1 MKMTD
6 TAYKIMTIII
16 IIIIIIT
23 LAPFLPTFTMHGVI
37 SAAECPMQKYE
48 NKEK

>member
-1 MKMTD
+1 MTD
-6 TAYKIMTIII
+6 TSHEIMTTI

-37 SAAECPMQKYE
+37 SAAEI
-48 NKEK
+48 

>member
-1 MKMTD
+1 MTD
-6 TAYKIMTIII
+6 TSYEIMT

-37 SAAECPMQKYE
+37 SAAECTMQNMRIQKTRMPW
-48 NKEK
+48 

>member
-1 MKMTD
+1 MTD
-6 TAYKIMTIII
+6 TSHEIMTTII

-37 SAAECPMQKYE
+37 SAAEI
-48 NKEK
+48 

>member
-1 MKMTD
+1 MTD
-6 TAYKIMTIII
+6 TPYEIMTII

-37 SAAECPMQKYE
+37 SAAEI
-48 NKEK
+48 